1 LFPTFKSCE
10 AHNTICE
17 SRDTILNHEQEEAGR
32 EDGPCRH
39 PSSQYGKGIRSKL
52 VSHKDAGLYSSLA
65 SPAFWS
71 QAKSIEVRLN
81 TTMSGAF
88 WSHDDDECLRQLA
101 LSGLS
106 LAAVAAEMER
116 SKSAIRFR
124 ALKLKIAI
132 ARDRNAMQNP
142 AKISIKVG

>member
-1 LFPTFKSCE
+1 MLRHCSPRLNLVKLTIP
-10 AHNTICE
+10 ICE

-39 PSSQYGKGIRSKL
+39 QRPSSRYGKGIRSKL
-52 VSHKDAGLYSSLA
+52 VSYKDAGLYSSLA

-71 QAKSIEVRLN
+71 QAKSIEMRLN

-88 WSHDDDECLRQLA
+88 WSQDEDERLRQLA
-101 LSGLS
+101 LAGLS

-116 SKSAIRFR
+116 SKSAVRF
-124 ALKLKIAI
+124 
-132 ARDRNAMQNP
+132 
-142 AKISIKVG
+142 